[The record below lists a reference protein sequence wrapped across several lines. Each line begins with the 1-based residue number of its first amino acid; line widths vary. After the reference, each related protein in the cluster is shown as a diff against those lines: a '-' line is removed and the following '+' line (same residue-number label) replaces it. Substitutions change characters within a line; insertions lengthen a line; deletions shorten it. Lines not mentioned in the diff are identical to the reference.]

1 MATRRKIIRRAPSAT
16 LATVHRFVTSSPAGR
31 RSGPEQ
37 AVLSQCSATNSLPKS
52 NARLGGSP
60 ADISLNPAAQVE
72 VSRPA
77 YIAVMNIRVEVI
89 VWLKDLLP
97 GVFLGTN

>member
-1 MATRRKIIRRAPSAT
+1 M
-16 LATVHRFVTSSPAGR
+16 TSSPAGR

-37 AVLSQCSATNSLPKS
+37 AGYPRSKCPAT

-60 ADISLNPAAQVE
+60 ADISLNPTAQVE

-97 GVFLGTN
+97 GCFLERIEPRVTWLTESYIIESRAVQRSRAP

>member
-1 MATRRKIIRRAPSAT
+1 M
-16 LATVHRFVTSSPAGR
+16 
-31 RSGPEQ
+31 
-37 AVLSQCSATNSLPKS
+37 LSQCSATNSLPKS

-60 ADISLNPAAQVE
+60 ADISLNPTAQVE

-97 GVFLGTN
+97 GCFLERIEPRVTWLTESYIIESRAVQRSRAP